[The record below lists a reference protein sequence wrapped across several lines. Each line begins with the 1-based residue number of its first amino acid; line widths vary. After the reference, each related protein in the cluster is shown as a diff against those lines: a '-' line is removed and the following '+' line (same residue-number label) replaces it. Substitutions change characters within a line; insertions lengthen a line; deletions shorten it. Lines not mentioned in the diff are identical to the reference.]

1 MSVIAPGSDW
11 DVRGCIASAGYTW
24 CDILGK
30 CIRLWEESCKYPEN
44 CLGWYDGCNTCNII
58 NGELGACTMMMC
70 FQQEIPE
77 CSVWTPDVVIDPL
90 PPLINPFIGDGH

>member
-11 DVRGCIASAGYTW
+11 DVRGCISSAGYTW

-30 CIRLWEESCKYPEN
+30 CIRLWAESCKYPEN

-58 NGELGACTMMMC
+58 NGELGACTRMMC